1 MKTRYLTIAL
11 LILITLVSC
20 DKQERERKKKLKP
33 IAQESVDSFTA
44 AVNGID
50 WKAHNPPGPQLNEE
64 TSKPCF
70 QSLMNM
76 YGQLADLDIDE
87 RRFDEILRVFD
98 FSQLIQKPV
107 DEGNFGDI
115 EGADVA
121 FLAHPVRD
129 RILIKI
135 DAGYTAEEFVDEVKG
150 NGDLTAAEE
159 DALKNLYN
167 KFREDVKKGY
177 HILNARHTEIGKCAF
192 SEHLAVRFKSVN
204 TGAKQLLFSVHRQV
218 IYNCKCDED
227 SGVNDPRF
235 GYISWKSTLTASYE
249 DKGLYNLDFTGTSTP
264 ELSNLHIYCCPDNN
278 QEEGSGGSEEDE
290 NH

>member
-11 LILITLVSC
+11 LMLITLVSC

-50 WKAHNPPGPQLNEE
+50 WQTHNPPGPQHNEE
-64 TSKPCF
+64 TGKPCF

-98 FSQLIQKPV
+98 FSRLIQKPV

-135 DAGYTAEEFVDEVKG
+135 DAGYTADEFVDEVKG
-150 NGDLTAAEE
+150 NGDLSAAEE
-159 DALKNLYN
+159 DALKNLYD
-167 KFREDVKKGY
+167 KFLEEIKKGY
-177 HILNARHTEIGKCAF
+177 HILNARSTELGQCTF

-218 IYNCKCDED
+218 IFVCKCGED
-227 SGVNDPRF
+227 NGPNDPRF
-235 GYISWKSTLTASYE
+235 GYISWESILTANYE
-249 DKGLYNLDFTGTSTP
+249 NNGLYNLAFTGTTAP
-264 ELSNLHIYCCPDNN
+264 ELKGAHIVCCRNNN